1 MTIHADYKFSFM
13 RFEFRNYFSAPGAVY
28 QKRIT
33 FEQFLPAGIDYA
45 TLLADSTVSLKSASI
60 PAPVQEDLLKKV
72 SALLASAYKNLAT
85 LEASAV
91 KAQKIDDTVK
101 QAETYRDKVIPAM
114 QTLRVDID
122 ALEMLVPADMWP
134 VPTYAE
140 LLFKL

>member
-1 MTIHADYKFSFM
+1 M
-13 RFEFRNYFSAPGAVY
+13 RFEFKNYFSAPGAVY